1 MIIDYTE
8 EFKQHVRRL
17 GRRYRS
23 IRQDL
28 QELLDQIY
36 GGELPGDQMTG
47 VGYPVYKVRVKNR
60 DAKKGKRG
68 GYRVVYCVQTEDHV
82 TLLAMYSKSD
92 QVDISSATLRRILE
106 PAVNP

>member
-28 QELLDQIY
+28 QSLLDRFY
-36 GGELPGDQMTG
+36 DGDLPGDQMTG
-47 VGYPVYKVRVKNR
+47 VGHPVYKVRVKNR
-60 DAKKGKRG
+60 DAKKGKSG
-68 GYRVVYCVQTEDHV
+68 GYRVIYYVQTEDHI

-92 QVDISSATLRRILE
+92 QADIGAETLRRILE
-106 PAVNP
+106 PVVNP